1 MRVLLAAPDAA
12 PFLGLMEALAREGLD
27 AWALGDLVG
36 LMDPVDPSRIMGGAP
51 DLFILA
57 GAPPAVLQAA
67 VEGIRK
73 CPQLKSRLVLVYQPD
88 AGLNERS
95 RIMSA
100 GADDCQ
106 ARVLPETLLVAR
118 VRALLRRAPAPEAVA
133 AAADATSVAWGR
145 LTLDLVRRRAA
156 TPVGELEPTRLQF
169 DALAAL
175 VRAGENGLS
184 AADLQ
189 GELIRRGHNS
199 DARATAAA
207 LDALSAELAGHGFE
221 VERAGGRVRLVS
233 ADSERKLAA
242 LARRFLD
249 ALAVV
254 SSNVRLYGAGAGA
267 VEQYA
272 RLAHESLLAF
282 TGESRAAEL
291 RVARAGADALV
302 NGVRPVGGALPPPVA
317 ELMKAVGAEALVFAA
332 WTAPSDLARFA
343 ADAWDP
349 GRRTGVPGEGG
360 AVGVVRAGNYD
371 LESSRRLMR
380 LFVARLPGEP
390 DACAELFGA
399 AGELVHRTRAKAVVY
414 RGAGEVRAFLARLPR
429 PLTAE
434 LLRER
439 EEGGE
444 HVAEAAVSAGGLPAV
459 IEEYRL
465 TEKRGVI
472 ERLEARSRLRF

>member
-1 MRVLLAAPDAA
+1 MRVLLAASDAA
-12 PFLGLMEALAREGLD
+12 PFVGLMEALAHEGLD

-73 CPQLKSRLVLVYQPD
+73 CPQLKSRLILVYQPD

-95 RIMSA
+95 RIMAA

-106 ARVLPETLLVAR
+106 ARVLPESLLVAR
-118 VRALLRRAPAPEAVA
+118 VRALLRRAPAPEALA
-133 AAADATSVAWGR
+133 AAPDATSVSWGR

-156 TPVGELEPTRLQF
+156 TSTGELEPTRLQF

-175 VRAGENGLS
+175 VRAREGGLPS
-184 AADLQ
+184 AELQ

-221 VERAGGRVRLVS
+221 VERAAGGVRLVE
-233 ADSERKLAA
+233 AGSERKLAA

-254 SSNVRLYGAGAGA
+254 ASNVRLYGAVA
-267 VEQYA
+267 VEQCA

-282 TGESRAAEL
+282 TAESRAAEL
-291 RVARAGADALV
+291 RVARVGADALV

-317 ELMKAVGAEALVFAA
+317 DLMKAVGAETLVFAA
-332 WTAPSDLARFA
+332 WAAPQDLVRFA
-343 ADAWDP
+343 ADAW
-349 GRRTGVPGEGG
+349 GRRPDAPDAGG
-360 AVGVVRAGNYD
+360 AVGVVRAGAYD
-371 LESSRRLMR
+371 LEASSRLMR

-414 RGAGEVRAFLARLPR
+414 RGAGEVRAFLARIPR
-429 PLTAE
+429 PLAAE

-465 TEKRGVI
+465 TEKDGAI
-472 ERLEARSRLRF
+472 ERLEARSRLRL